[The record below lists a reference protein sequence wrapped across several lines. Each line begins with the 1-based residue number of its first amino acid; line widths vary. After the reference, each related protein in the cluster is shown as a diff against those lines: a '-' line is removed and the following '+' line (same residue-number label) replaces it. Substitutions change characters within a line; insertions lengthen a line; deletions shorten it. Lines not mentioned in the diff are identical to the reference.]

1 VCVKA
6 QPVRALAGGRNT
18 AISYELGHGS
28 ASIVFIVLIIN
39 IQFDTISTMEMNGKE
54 GQEPNVLDT
63 ISTDDIVE
71 ELKRRIAKMDEA
83 KTTLAALTG
92 QSTAEPRTKN
102 PNVSRAKEAY
112 WRRRR
117 EWLAANPGKTM
128 EDFYREKRRILT
140 FDTSVHNRLVKI
152 GASAN
157 PIYAA
162 IKSQYFFRLAGLS
175 FEEMISTPQVADR
188 LALLDGCRQLTAGRA
203 GRAWDCLNPPYEVL
217 RILIAAHA
225 KDPAN
230 FKWLAVDVRSGG
242 LAHEIRTGEL
252 TADDALANLQ
262 RTEQNASIKSYK
274 AMWAKLRDKL
284 DPIHTEQNLPRPKTF
299 EEAFKTS
306 IPGLF
311 PGIGKDFYDAG
322 LRFDAELRGVKIEP
336 DTDMTTVQKFIDNCP
351 PFRAL
356 LCACLMSWYNTSLRD
371 YNKSERFTAGRND
384 LFMAVYLPYC
394 DVFVTRDAE
403 QESCLREL
411 TKHISIDTEVLAFDA
426 FKDEL

>member
-1 VCVKA
+1 M
-6 QPVRALAGGRNT
+6 QRENQT
-18 AISYELGHGS
+18 
-28 ASIVFIVLIIN
+28 
-39 IQFDTISTMEMNGKE
+39 
-54 GQEPNVLDT
+54 PNVLDT

-71 ELKRRIAKMDEA
+71 EMKRRIAKMDEA
-83 KTTLAALTG
+83 KTALAALIG
-92 QSTAEPRTKN
+92 QSTAAPRTKN

-128 EDFYREKRRILT
+128 EDFYRENRRVLT

-152 GASAN
+152 GVSSN

-162 IKSQYFFRLAGLS
+162 IKSHYFFRLAGLS
-175 FEEMISTPQVADR
+175 FEEMVSTPQAADR
-188 LALLDGCRQLTAGRA
+188 LALLDGCRRLTAGPA
-203 GRAWDCLNPPYEVL
+203 GRAWDCLNPPYEIL

-274 AMWAKLRDKL
+274 AMWVQLRDKL
-284 DPIHTEQNLPRPKTF
+284 DPIFAAQSIPRPKTF
-299 EEAFKTS
+299 EEAFRNGNS
-306 IPGLF
+306 GLF
-311 PGIGKDFYDAG
+311 PGMGKGFYDAG
-322 LRFDAELRGVKIEP
+322 LRFDAELRGEKIEP
-336 DTDMTTVQKFIDNCP
+336 DTDMATVQHFIDNCL

-371 YNKSERFTAGRND
+371 GNGCEKFAAGRND

-411 TKHISIDTEVLAFDA
+411 TKYIGIDTEVLAFDA

>member
-1 VCVKA
+1 MVK
-6 QPVRALAGGRNT
+6 
-18 AISYELGHGS
+18 
-28 ASIVFIVLIIN
+28 
-39 IQFDTISTMEMNGKE
+39 K
-54 GQEPNVLDT
+54 GQEPNVLKT

-71 ELKRRIAKMDEA
+71 ELKHRIAKMDEA

-92 QSTAEPRTKN
+92 QSTAEPLTKN

-128 EDFYREKRRILT
+128 EDFYREKRRVLT

-152 GASAN
+152 GASSN

-162 IKSQYFFRLAGLS
+162 IKSQFFFRLAGLS
-175 FEEMISTPQVADR
+175 FEEMVSTPQAADR
-188 LALLDGCRQLTAGRA
+188 LALLDGCRRLTA

-217 RILIAAHA
+217 RILIAAHV

-262 RTEQNASIKSYK
+262 STEQNASIKSYK
-274 AMWAKLRDKL
+274 AMWVQLRDKL
-284 DPIHTEQNLPRPKTF
+284 DPIFAAQNMPHPKTF
-299 EEAFKTS
+299 EEAFKS
-306 IPGLF
+306 GSPNLF
-311 PGIGKDFYDAG
+311 PGLGKGFYDAG
-322 LRFDAELRGVKIEP
+322 LRFGAELRGEKIEP
-336 DTDMTTVQKFIDNCP
+336 DTDMATVQHFIDNCL

-371 YNKSERFTAGRND
+371 GSKSEKFAAGRND

-394 DVFVTRDAE
+394 DVFVTRDTE

-411 TKHISIDTEVLAFDA
+411 TKYIGIDTEVLAFDE
-426 FKDEL
+426 FKDNL

>member
-1 VCVKA
+1 MVKKGYA
-6 QPVRALAGGRNT
+6 
-18 AISYELGHGS
+18 
-28 ASIVFIVLIIN
+28 
-39 IQFDTISTMEMNGKE
+39 
-54 GQEPNVLDT
+54 PNVLDT
-63 ISTDDIVE
+63 ISTDDIVV

-83 KTTLAALTG
+83 KTTLAALSG
-92 QSTAEPRTKN
+92 HSTAAPRAKN

-128 EDFYREKRRILT
+128 EDFYRENRRVLT

-152 GASAN
+152 GASSK

-162 IKSQYFFRLAGLS
+162 IKSRYFFRLAGLS
-175 FEEMISTPQVADR
+175 FEEMVSTPQAADR

-203 GRAWDCLNPPYEVL
+203 GRAWDCLNPPYEIL

-274 AMWAKLRDKL
+274 AIWVKLRDKL
-284 DPIHTEQNLPRPKTF
+284 DPLFVAQNLPRPNTF
-299 EEAFKTS
+299 DEAFKS
-306 IPGLF
+306 ASPSLF
-311 PGIGKDFYDAG
+311 PGMGKGFYDAG
-322 LRFDAELRGVKIEP
+322 LRFDAELRGIKIEP
-336 DTDMTTVQKFIDNCP
+336 DTNMATVQHFIDNCL

-356 LCACLMSWYNTSLRD
+356 LCACLMTWYNTSLRD
-371 YNKSERFTAGRND
+371 GNKSEKFAAGRND
-384 LFMAVYLPYC
+384 LFMAVYMPYC

-403 QESCLREL
+403 QETCLCEL
-411 TKHISIDTEVLAFDA
+411 TKFIGIDTEVLSFDA
-426 FKDEL
+426 FADELKRDRA

>member
-1 VCVKA
+1 MVKKG
-6 QPVRALAGGRNT
+6 QKPNT
-18 AISYELGHGS
+18 
-28 ASIVFIVLIIN
+28 
-39 IQFDTISTMEMNGKE
+39 
-54 GQEPNVLDT
+54 LDT

-71 ELKRRIAKMDEA
+71 EMKRRIAKMDEA

-92 QSTAEPRTKN
+92 QSVAPPRAKN

-112 WRRRR
+112 WRKRR
-117 EWLAANPGKTM
+117 EWFAANPGKTM
-128 EDFYREKRRILT
+128 EDFHRENRRVLT

-152 GASAN
+152 GASSN

-162 IKSQYFFRLAGLS
+162 VKSQYFFRLAGLS
-175 FEEMISTPQVADR
+175 FEEMMSTPQAADR

-203 GRAWDCLNPPYEVL
+203 WDCLNPPYEVL
-217 RILIAAHA
+217 RILVAAHA

-230 FKWLAVDVRSGG
+230 FQWLPVDVRSGG

-262 RTEQNASIKSYK
+262 RTEQNASIKGYK
-274 AMWAKLRDKL
+274 AMWVNLRDKL
-284 DPIHTEQNLPRPKTF
+284 DPIFVAQNIPRPKTF
-299 EEAFKTS
+299 EEAFENGSSK
-306 IPGLF
+306 LF

-322 LRFDAELRGVKIEP
+322 LRFDAGLRGEKIKP
-336 DTDMTTVQKFIDNCP
+336 DTDTATVQHFIDSCP

-371 YNKSERFTAGRND
+371 YNKSDKFAAGRND

-394 DVFVTRDAE
+394 HVFVTRDAG

-411 TKHISIDTEVLAFDA
+411 TRHIGIDTEVLAFNA
-426 FKDEL
+426 FKDQL

>member
-1 VCVKA
+1 MARKDK
-6 QPVRALAGGRNT
+6 R
-18 AISYELGHGS
+18 
-28 ASIVFIVLIIN
+28 
-39 IQFDTISTMEMNGKE
+39 
-54 GQEPNVLDT
+54 PNMLDT
-63 ISTDDIVE
+63 ISTGDIVD

-83 KTTLAALTG
+83 KTTLAALIG
-92 QSTAEPRTKN
+92 QSTAAPRAKN

-112 WRRRR
+112 WRKRR
-117 EWLAANPGKTM
+117 EWLAANPGKTV
-128 EDFYREKRRILT
+128 EDFYRENRRVIT

-152 GASAN
+152 GASSI

-162 IKSQYFFRLAGLS
+162 VKSQCFFRLAGLS
-175 FEEMISTPQVADR
+175 FEEMMSTPQAADR

-203 GRAWDCLNPPYEVL
+203 GRSWDCLNPPYEVL

-262 RTEQNASIKSYK
+262 RTDQNASIKSYK
-274 AMWAKLRDKL
+274 AMWVNLRDRL
-284 DPIHTEQNLPRPKTF
+284 DPIFAAQNIPRPKTF
-299 EEAFKTS
+299 EEAFENGSSK
-306 IPGLF
+306 LF
-311 PGIGKDFYDAG
+311 RGMGKDFYDAG
-322 LRFDAELRGVKIEP
+322 LRFDAELRSEKINP
-336 DTDMTTVQKFIDNCP
+336 DTDMSKVRHFIDNCP

-371 YNKSERFTAGRND
+371 YSKSDKFAAGRND

-411 TKHISIDTEVLAFDA
+411 TKYIGIDTEVLAFDA

>member
-1 VCVKA
+1 MVK
-6 QPVRALAGGRNT
+6 
-18 AISYELGHGS
+18 
-28 ASIVFIVLIIN
+28 
-39 IQFDTISTMEMNGKE
+39 K
-54 GQEPNVLDT
+54 GQGPNVLDT

-71 ELKRRIAKMDEA
+71 EMKRRIAKMDEA
-83 KTTLAALTG
+83 KTMLAALTG

-128 EDFYREKRRILT
+128 EDFYREKRRVLT

-152 GASAN
+152 GASSN

-162 IKSQYFFRLAGLS
+162 VKSQFFFRLAGLS
-175 FEEMISTPQVADR
+175 FEEMVSTPQAADR
-188 LALLDGCRQLTAGRA
+188 LALLDGCRQLTAGLA
-203 GRAWDCLNPPYEVL
+203 GRAWDCLNPPYEIL

-262 RTEQNASIKSYK
+262 STEQDASIKSYK
-274 AMWAKLRDKL
+274 AMWVQLRDKL
-284 DPIHTEQNLPRPKTF
+284 DPIFAAQNIPHPKTF
-299 EEAFKTS
+299 EEAFKS
-306 IPGLF
+306 GSPNLF
-311 PGIGKDFYDAG
+311 PGLGKGFYDAG
-322 LRFDAELRGVKIEP
+322 LRFGAELRGEKIEP
-336 DTDMTTVQKFIDNCP
+336 DTDMATVQHFIDNCL

-371 YNKSERFTAGRND
+371 GSKSEKFAAGRND

-394 DVFVTRDAE
+394 DVFVTRDTE

-411 TKHISIDTEVLAFDA
+411 TKYIGIDTEVLAFDA
-426 FKDEL
+426 FKDDL

>member
-1 VCVKA
+1 MVKK
-6 QPVRALAGGRNT
+6 
-18 AISYELGHGS
+18 
-28 ASIVFIVLIIN
+28 
-39 IQFDTISTMEMNGKE
+39 GKA
-54 GQEPNVLDT
+54 PNVLDT

-83 KTTLAALTG
+83 KTTLAAALTG
-92 QSTAEPRTKN
+92 QSMAAHRAKN

-112 WRRRR
+112 WRKRR

-128 EDFYREKRRILT
+128 EDFYRENRRVLT

-152 GASAN
+152 GTSSN
-157 PIYAA
+157 PIYVA

-175 FEEMISTPQVADR
+175 FEEMMSTPQAADR
-188 LALLDGCRQLTAGRA
+188 LALLDGCRRLTAGRA
-203 GRAWDCLNPPYEVL
+203 GRSWDCLNPPYEVL

-262 RTEQNASIKSYK
+262 STEQNASIKSYK
-274 AMWAKLRDKL
+274 AMWVKLRDKL
-284 DPIHTEQNLPRPKTF
+284 DPIFEAQNIPRPKTF
-299 EEAFKTS
+299 EEAFKNGS
-306 IPGLF
+306 PGLF
-311 PGIGKDFYDAG
+311 PGMGKGFYDAG
-322 LRFDAELRGVKIEP
+322 LRFDAELRGEKIEP
-336 DTDMTTVQKFIDNCP
+336 NTDMETVQHFIDNCL

-356 LCACLMSWYNTSLRD
+356 LCAYLMSWYNTSLRD
-371 YNKSERFTAGRND
+371 GNKCEKFAAGRND

-403 QESCLREL
+403 QESSLREL
-411 TKHISIDTEVLAFDA
+411 TKYVGIDTEVLAFDA

>member
-1 VCVKA
+1 MVK
-6 QPVRALAGGRNT
+6 
-18 AISYELGHGS
+18 
-28 ASIVFIVLIIN
+28 
-39 IQFDTISTMEMNGKE
+39 K
-54 GQEPNVLDT
+54 GQVPNVLDT

-83 KTTLAALTG
+83 KTALAALTG
-92 QSTAEPRTKN
+92 QPVAAPPAKN

-128 EDFYREKRRILT
+128 EDFYRENRQVLT
-140 FDTSVHNRLVKI
+140 FDTSVHNQLVKI
-152 GASAN
+152 GASSN

-175 FEEMISTPQVADR
+175 FEEMMSTPQAADR
-188 LALLDGCRQLTAGRA
+188 LALLDGCRKLTAGRA

-252 TADDALANLQ
+252 TADNALANLQ
-262 RTEQNASIKSYK
+262 RTEQNTSIKSYK
-274 AMWAKLRDKL
+274 AMWVKLRDEL
-284 DPIHTEQNLPRPKTF
+284 DPIYTAQNIPRPKTF
-299 EEAFKTS
+299 KEAFENGHSK
-306 IPGLF
+306 LF
-311 PGIGKDFYDAG
+311 SGIGKSLYDLG
-322 LRFDAELRGVKIEP
+322 LRFDAELQGEKIEP
-336 DTDMTTVQKFIDNCP
+336 DIDMATVQHFIDNCL

-356 LCACLMSWYNTSLRD
+356 LCAYLMSWYNTSLRD
-371 YNKSERFTAGRND
+371 GNNSEKFAAGRND
-384 LFMAVYLPYC
+384 LFMAMYLPYC

-411 TKHISIDTEVLAFDA
+411 TKYIGIETEVLAFDV